1 MIHKLFLIGALCL
14 IACTLK
20 TSYAQSATPTDSDAK
35 ILSPQKFT
43 MTPEQMAAG
52 IRGEVKVVFT
62 IAKTGE
68 VKRAAVYAGPAWPCG
83 TSPVKEIEEV
93 RKALENTIKSAK
105 FSPKIKDGKP
115 VESDAM
121 LSFDID
127 KAFNKPV
134 PPGRTVIGGVVN
146 GKAKSLPKPEYP
158 RAAREQRASGSVTV
172 MVLINESGSVISAGA
187 VSGNPLLQLAS
198 RDSACGAK
206 FSPTVVAGQP
216 VKVSGIITYN
226 FVP

>member
-14 IACTLK
+14 IAGTLK

-206 FSPTVVAGQP
+206 FSPTLVAGQP